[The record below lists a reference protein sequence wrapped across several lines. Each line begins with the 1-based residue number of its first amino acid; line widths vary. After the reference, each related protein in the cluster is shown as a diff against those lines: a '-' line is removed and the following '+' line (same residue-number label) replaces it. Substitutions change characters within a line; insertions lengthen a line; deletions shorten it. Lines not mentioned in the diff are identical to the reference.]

1 VSEVVPP
8 EFSCQEIG
16 GGGTGLLRP
25 GAPGLGCKRDDHRKV
40 RKDVFL
46 EAGREAPMIE
56 PDHDQG
62 KSEAFAGQMVSILNN
77 AAVVQHDGTLWEV

>member
-1 VSEVVPP
+1 
-8 EFSCQEIG
+8 
-16 GGGTGLLRP
+16 
-25 GAPGLGCKRDDHRKV
+25 
-40 RKDVFL
+40 
-46 EAGREAPMIE
+46 MIE